1 VAYLRVELGLGLLGM
16 LKNNIYL
23 SKLFLAMFHFTEY
36 FIKKSIQNGFSLL
49 IISAFLIY
57 LSSGALVHYV
67 SIPVFLISAVCWIYF
82 GFKFKKLMDSVDEP
96 TSHEPETNKI
106 RIFKFVDSIL
116 SATIL
121 ISFIFSLG
129 SPNGNAIYFLVSVIS
144 VLFIIRIYQ
153 IVIISNYLKEE
164 VRN

>member
-1 VAYLRVELGLGLLGM
+1 M
-16 LKNNIYL
+16 PKNNIYL

-36 FIKKSIQNGFSLL
+36 FVKKSIQNGFSLL

-57 LSSGALVHYV
+57 LSSDSLVHNV
-67 SIPVFLISAVCWIYF
+67 SIIVFLISAVCWIYF
-82 GFKFKKLMDSVDEP
+82 GFKFKKLLDSVDEP

-116 SATIL
+116 SATVLLSI
-121 ISFIFSLG
+121 IFSLG
-129 SPNGNAIYFLVSVIS
+129 FSNVNAIYFLVSVIS

>member
-1 VAYLRVELGLGLLGM
+1 M
-16 LKNNIYL
+16 

-36 FIKKSIQNGFSLL
+36 FVKKSIQNGFSLL
-49 IISAFLIY
+49 IISVFLIY
-57 LSSGALVHYV
+57 LSSDTFIHYV
-67 SIPVFLISAVCWIYF
+67 SIPIFLISAICWIYF
-82 GFKFKKLMDSVDEP
+82 GLKFKKLLDSIDEP

-106 RIFKFVDSIL
+106 RIFKFADSIL

-121 ISFIFSLG
+121 LSIIFSLG
-129 SPNGNAIYFLVSVIS
+129 FPNGNAIYFLVSVIS

>member
-1 VAYLRVELGLGLLGM
+1 M
-16 LKNNIYL
+16 PKNNIYL

-57 LSSGALVHYV
+57 LSSDSLVHNI
-67 SIPVFLISAVCWIYF
+67 SIIVFLISAVCWIYF
-82 GFKFKKLMDSVDEP
+82 GLKFKKQLDSIDEP
-96 TSHEPETNKI
+96 TNHEPETNKI
-106 RIFKFVDSIL
+106 RIFKLVDSML

-121 ISFIFSLG
+121 LSIIFSLG
-129 SPNGNAIYFLVSVIS
+129 FPNGNAIYFLVSVIS
-144 VLFIIRIYQ
+144 VLFIIRTYQ